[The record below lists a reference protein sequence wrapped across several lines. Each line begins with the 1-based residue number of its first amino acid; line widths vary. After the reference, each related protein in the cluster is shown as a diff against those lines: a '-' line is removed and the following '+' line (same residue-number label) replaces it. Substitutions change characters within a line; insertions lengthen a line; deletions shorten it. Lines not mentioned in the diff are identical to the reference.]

1 MHSARQVILHERG
14 ITEMLHLKTITK
26 DNWIKAIS
34 LKVREDQVN
43 FVASN
48 AVSLAQLNF
57 LENFHA
63 KGIYFGEEMVGFTL
77 YGLDEDDH
85 EYWIYRMMIDEK
97 HQGKGYGKEA
107 VRLVIEDIQTLKEP
121 RHQTITLSYEPDNEH
136 AKRLYEK
143 MGFQEIDGLV
153 IEGEQ
158 VARYTY

>member
-1 MHSARQVILHERG
+1 
-14 ITEMLHLKTITK
+14 MLHLKTITK

-48 AVSLAQLNF
+48 VVSLAQLNF

-63 KGIYFGEEMVGFTL
+63 KGIYFGEAMVGFTL

-107 VRLVIEDIQTLKEP
+107 VRLVIEDIQTMKEP
-121 RHQTITLSYEPDNEH
+121 HHQTISLSYEPDNEH

>member
-1 MHSARQVILHERG
+1 
-14 ITEMLHLKTITK
+14 MLHLKTITK

-34 LKVREDQVN
+34 LKVREDQVK

-57 LENFHA
+57 LENFQA
-63 KGIYFGEEMVGFTL
+63 KGIYYGEEMVGFTL
-77 YGLDEDDH
+77 YGIDEDDH

-107 VRLVIEDIQTLKEP
+107 VQLVIEDIQTKKEP
-121 RHQTITLSYEPDNEH
+121 QHHTITLSYEPHNEH
-136 AKRLYEK
+136 AKRIYEK
-143 MGFQEIDGLV
+143 MGFREVEGFL

>member
-1 MHSARQVILHERG
+1 
-14 ITEMLHLKTITK
+14 MLHLKTITK

-34 LKVREDQVN
+34 LKVREDQVK

-63 KGIYFGEEMVGFTL
+63 KGIYYGEEMIGFTL

-85 EYWIYRMMIDEK
+85 EYWIYRMMIDQK

-107 VRLVIEDIQTLKEP
+107 VRLVIEDIRAMKEP
-121 RHQTITLSYEPDNEH
+121 HHQTIT
-136 AKRLYEK
+136 
-143 MGFQEIDGLV
+143 
-153 IEGEQ
+153 
-158 VARYTY
+158 

>member
-1 MHSARQVILHERG
+1 
-14 ITEMLHLKTITK
+14 MLHLKTITK

-34 LKVREDQVN
+34 LKVREDQVK

-48 AVSLAQLNF
+48 TVSLAQLNF

-63 KGIYFGEEMVGFTL
+63 KGIYYGEEMVGFTL
-77 YGLDEDDH
+77 YGIDEDDN
-85 EYWIYRMMIDEK
+85 EYWIYRMMIDQK

-107 VRLVIEDIQTLKEP
+107 VQLVIEDIRAMKEP
-121 RHQTITLSYEPDNEH
+121 HNQTISLSYEPDNGH
-136 AKRLYEK
+136 AKRIYEK

-158 VARYTY
+158 VARYTF

>member
-1 MHSARQVILHERG
+1 
-14 ITEMLHLKTITK
+14 MLHLKTITK

-34 LKVREDQVN
+34 LKVREDQVK

-57 LENFHA
+57 LQNFHA
-63 KGIYFGEEMVGFTL
+63 KGIYYGEEMVGFTL
-77 YGLDEDDH
+77 YGLDEEDH
-85 EYWIYRMMIDEK
+85 EYWIYRMMIDQK

-107 VRLVIEDIQTLKEP
+107 VQLVIEDIQKMKEP
-121 RHQTITLSYEPDNEH
+121 HHQTITLSYEPDNEH
-136 AKRLYEK
+136 AKRIYKK

-158 VARYTY
+158 VARYTF